1 MAPTDLASQLSGWRG
16 RNLVSSDGSNIGTII
31 NIYLDDDTGQPE
43 WLAVATDMFDGRVSF
58 VPLAGATAQG
68 DDLACR
74 WTKDQVKDAP
84 TAENDDQLTQD
95 EEAALYRH
103 YGMSYSKNVS
113 KSGLPEG
120 GHAGGRYAF
129 ADTLRDTSSPTT
141 DSAMTRSEEQSRVGT
156 QRQEAGGSG
165 TTTTPLG
172 GGGTATVAADQAK
185 QVASTAGEGA
195 KEVAG
200 EARQQARQVTGVARQ
215 QALGAMR
222 SAQGELRG
230 HASQQT
236 DRAAQ
241 GLRGL
246 AGQIHALVEGRTEE
260 AGRAGDYA
268 RQAGDKAHE
277 LAARLEN
284 GGFDGVVEDV
294 RGFARRR
301 PGLFLIG
308 AAAAGFAV
316 GRMIR
321 ASTGDDD
328 QAGMDA
334 SGRYALAGSELGTGS
349 EYLTASDY
357 PATTDYLPPGPDYST
372 GGPGY
377 PARGD
382 YPSGG
387 DFAPPAPDYRT
398 AGSAGGVAGEETL
411 LAEPDL
417 GTRAPDRGYD
427 GGAR

>member
-1 MAPTDLASQLSGWRG
+1 M
-16 RNLVSSDGSNIGTII
+16 SDPG
-31 NIYLDDDTGQPE
+31 
-43 WLAVATDMFDGRVSF
+43 V
-58 VPLAGATAQG
+58 GATG
-68 DDLACR
+68 
-74 WTKDQVKDAP
+74 
-84 TAENDDQLTQD
+84 
-95 EEAALYRH
+95 
-103 YGMSYSKNVS
+103 
-113 KSGLPEG
+113 
-120 GHAGGRYAF
+120 AGGPA
-129 ADTLRDTSSPTT
+129 TMGSSN
-141 DSAMTRSEEQSRVGT
+141 
-156 QRQEAGGSG
+156 
-165 TTTTPLG
+165 

-195 KEVAG
+195 KEVVG
-200 EARQQARQVTGVARQ
+200 EARQQARQVAGVARE

-246 AGQIHALVEGRTEE
+246 AGQIQALVEGRTDE

-284 GGFDGVVEDV
+284 AGFDGVVEDV

-321 ASTGDDD
+321 ASTSSDDD
-328 QAGMDA
+328 EGMDA
-334 SGRYALAGSELGTGS
+334 SGRYAMAGSELATGF

-357 PATTDYLPPGPDYST
+357 PATTDYAPPAPDYTAAGPD
-372 GGPGY
+372 Y

-382 YPSGG
+382 SPSGG
-387 DFAPPAPDYRT
+387 DFTAPSPDYRT
-398 AGSAGGVAGEETL
+398 AGSAGGLAEDDVL

-417 GTRAPDRGYD
+417 GTRARGGGYD
-427 GGAR
+427 SGAR